1 MAQRTGDNPGNYAIT
16 EADQIGTGTTGE
28 RIRANMA
35 AVRLVLDLE
44 RENRYAT
51 REEQRVLAK
60 YVGWGGL
67 KNVFKGDNSASK
79 QEREAYAELKRILT
93 PDQLF
98 WMGQSVLD
106 AHYTS
111 PRVIGAMYRVLR
123 HLGVEGGRFI
133 EPTVGVG
140 NFIGLMPPDM
150 AAGARWFASEIDPV
164 TSLIA
169 RHLYPDAQI
178 LPATGFQN
186 AEFAYGRFDVAIGNP
201 PFGDQRITDTNKKRA
216 DINGFKI
223 HNYIIAKSAK
233 HLRPGGVMGF
243 VVTNRFLDTAD
254 PEAREYLARNF
265 RFLGAFRLPN
275 NAFKENA
282 GTEVTTDIVFLQ
294 RLRDDEVATDDAW
307 LDTNG
312 RMSNEDG
319 ESITLNRYF
328 AENPEMMLGK
338 PSMLGTMYGG
348 RGNQFTLLP
357 REGLDVDAEIDRLV
371 ADGRIGAA
379 GAARATNA
387 DLEVQAATVEMNRE
401 DVPIGGFFRDGDSII
416 QRTDDDAD
424 GNVQFRVL
432 TADTPWT
439 EKQALGATRLAR
451 IRGIME
457 LRDMAY
463 DLMAAE
469 RGDMGTDYIEGKR
482 QLLNERYD
490 EFVAE
495 HGFLN
500 DKANR
505 ALFDDD
511 PRIEFGLEANYR
523 KGISAA
529 VAKKMGTTPLPPA
542 ADKSSLLIER
552 VFFPRK
558 EVESAENPRDGYSI
572 SLSERGRLDL
582 EYIADLTGLSVDA
595 VIEDLSGGDRPLI
608 FRDPVTDKWVQEDA
622 YLSGNVKEKLKQA
635 RGAGLDVNVRAL
647 EAVQP
652 ADVAPEDIHVEFGAT
667 WVPPEVYVDFLRL
680 FGVRDAKVAV
690 MPLSGSVEVQSV
702 TGNDASPFKADIEN
716 PDYSL
721 ASLVSAVA
729 NRRKLVAYDGSA
741 DKRVVNQE
749 RTDNLSRIRRK
760 LLAIWSDWI
769 KADPERADKLSAV
782 YNEVMNT
789 TVERRYDGVT
799 HLRTVGTNPAYSLRN
814 SQKNSAWRMIQSSE
828 VLLDHVV
835 GAGKTMALTTGIME
849 RKRLGLSKKPM
860 VMVPNHLVGQWAREW
875 LALYPGAN
883 ILAATEK
890 DFARSNR
897 RRLFAR
903 IATGKFDA
911 VIVGHSSFGHIPVSP
926 EAEVEFIIREVEHLE
941 QALTEAKRADSK
953 GKGDSRQVRAI
964 KNRIA
969 KRTEK
974 IKELQDKPRDNVATF
989 EDMGIDYLAIDE
1001 FHEFKNLEYSTTLSN
1016 VAGMNSPEGSKKAFD
1031 LFMKIRLL
1039 QEAGGGVAAATGTP
1053 LSNSMVE
1060 MYTVLRYLNPGALER
1075 RNLQQFDA
1083 WVKAFASI
1091 EQRDE
1096 YTASGNLKARTVMAS
1111 FNNLPELL
1119 QMYKQVADT
1128 VTMTDLKRIY
1138 ADQMREENARLGTS
1152 KREEFPVP
1160 KVKTGGRR
1168 LDIGAPTPDQ
1178 VEFMDY
1184 LIGRADILDKKKG
1197 KEKQEY
1203 AKTDNALWL
1212 MNDARKMSLDV
1223 RIIDPTVE
1231 DHPDNKVN
1239 RAARNIKAIYDRTQA
1254 DLGTQLV
1261 FCDLSTP
1268 TKNAE
1273 KAARDFIRDA
1283 VKKLGLEKNAAVV
1296 NSLEGLNYVDKW
1308 KALETRADL
1317 MLDGGTLSDDERER
1331 VEKFLESVGDDE
1343 RSALVVADSGFSVY
1357 DDLKNKLIAAGIPDN
1372 EVAFIHDA
1380 NTSEQKRDLF
1390 ELVNAGKVR
1399 VLVGSSMKMG
1409 AGTNAQRRLVA
1420 LHHMDAPWRPS
1431 DMEQREGRIVRQGN
1445 MLYERD
1451 PDNFEVEIVAYS
1463 TERTFD
1469 AQMWGVLARKA
1480 GFLEQFRKGL
1490 RTIKEE
1496 ASDADSYAEFMA
1508 EATGDQIFRDKI
1520 RLEREV
1526 DDLEAEDRSSK
1537 MKRQAAENTLSSA
1550 DRRRDE
1556 YEAELAVAERYA
1568 SADLSAVTFEG
1579 QTYRNDLSEVIQ
1591 AAEAEY
1597 NAQMEVYR
1605 EQEEQ
1610 YKVARQAWE
1619 DAAGTDRGRAPAKPA
1634 RPELPRLMSDRLREA
1649 SEWAR
1654 FIDAFTKRLE
1664 LMPKDVAQHRF
1675 ELTSAN
1681 GVVLPVIAKWSGFRD
1696 DHIELRVTEFGS
1708 RESEQSRSD
1717 RMAGLLTPRSLM
1729 AQVRNAPIYSRRQ
1742 IEGLKQAIAQAEAT
1756 LQRVQPV
1763 DPAVLEKKRAEFA
1776 DVKAR
1781 VEAISKT
1788 MAEERAQRSNR
1799 FIERDTRRFGVAGKT
1814 VSDMRAE
1821 AAPAAIPASARF
1833 LQDKNRGAVYVEKYT
1848 DVAIAGLEDFTFFA
1862 SKSENGTWGVTEN
1875 STGFNLGGNNHK
1887 TRTAAI
1893 ESALSLIGRIGAE
1906 KARSSIEAAPKL
1918 SDDVKRAAIKAA
1930 TDLPP
1935 VVERRGAPRASAP
1948 GVDVQGQV
1956 SVADI
1961 DAAIERFRVAQE
1973 FRQIAFHPVE
1983 TVGDLPPALRAE
1995 VEKQYGEGSQPKGLM
2010 KERDGIAHV
2019 YLIAAAHDSVADVE
2033 ASILHEVVGHV
2044 GMRRLFGADVTQA
2057 LNKLFVSIGGVRGMM
2072 KIADARGFGERMG
2085 EYAVAI
2091 DGADMTQDVK
2101 LQVMMEEV
2109 LAHIA
2114 EDPRFMDRVKAIVGM
2129 IRQWLRDAGL
2139 AKLAEMGETDLL
2151 AMLSRGR
2158 RALNEPGVATGPAV
2172 LRVGSDAFNRWFGDS
2187 KVVDESGK
2195 PLVVYH
2201 GTQKAANGISEF
2213 GSAPGFAGQST
2224 AGVHWFTSSAS
2235 TASGYSNWANGSGN
2249 PTIYPVYIA
2258 LKNPA
2263 TISDY
2268 YDAAIKVGADGDP
2281 EIGLYDQALV
2291 DELKKRGFDGVMWSM
2306 AEYTGD
2312 AGFDD
2317 SNDLTVVAFR
2327 PEQIKSA
2334 VGNNGGFDPAN
2345 PDIHASVSRRGGKDT
2360 PASIRRALVKRFGEA
2375 GITALESGGI
2385 LRIVPTWDSLPER
2398 IRAGGEP
2405 NGRAFYDAGEG
2416 AAYLI
2421 ADRLSAG
2428 TAPGVLLHEIGEH
2441 YGLRRMLGE
2450 RGYTGLVSKV
2460 RAMAKNPESV
2470 ARAMWD
2476 SVRNNYDEFRGREDA
2491 DLAAD
2496 ERFLS
2501 EVVARMGEEA
2511 VFQESSLW
2519 RDIKAALQ
2527 RFLLKMGLP
2536 VSLDEFDVMALVE
2549 GSLKHAMRTTSGPAP
2564 RGGMEPAFAKAKAA
2578 SDAPPQASV
2587 ASGLRDFMEAT
2598 PTRRAL
2604 SDKVADLFRTQKT
2617 FNWWNRTIGSQY
2629 HKAQKDPE
2637 FGRVFRLAQDY
2648 LDDVSRIASEAAN
2661 KAGKLLPQLESVGEA
2676 FSGLR
2681 TMRRDAADAAA
2692 LAGPVFH
2699 GTLMDKVWT
2708 DDELMNPP
2716 VDPLSR
2722 APLFEALTPEQIELY
2737 REFRAAVDKSLDD
2750 LAVSEMARL
2759 AKASK
2764 MEVAPVDMTLAQ
2776 TAQFY
2781 YEQFGGRLET
2791 LEIERA
2797 ELVRTHNGERKLLE
2811 EAATDL
2817 PEGSA
2822 GRRAYLDQVDEMRAR
2837 QRAELKALDQEL
2849 AGLEVLRTGFLDKAA
2864 KISQLKAK
2872 GYAPLMRFGQYTVD
2886 VFLQKTDSAGNP
2898 MLDDKGEPEV
2908 VRDNDGEPIRPFF
2921 GMFESE
2927 REANEAA
2934 RMLQEEYPDYTIRQG
2949 VLSQNAYE
2957 LFKGVTPET
2966 VELFGQMI
2974 GAENEA
2980 AFQSY
2985 LKLAVSNRS
2994 AMKRLI
3000 ERKGMAGFAQDPSRV
3015 LAAFILSNARAAAG
3029 NWHFGDMMKAAAAIP
3044 KTKGDVKD
3052 EAVKLMSYVQN
3063 PQEEASVIRGIL
3075 FAQHLGGSVASA
3087 LVNMTQ
3093 SFTTTYPYLHQFGEG
3108 AAAAVG
3114 EGMRMAAKLSV
3125 RRDAN
3130 VTDPAL
3136 REALDRATEEGI
3148 VSPHEI
3154 HLLMGQANPT
3164 SAFGSNRLMR
3174 NVMRLWGSFYSLAE
3188 RYNRHAA
3195 FIAGWK
3201 MAMQRGMAPDAAYEF
3216 AKQTVTETQ
3225 FVYSKANK
3233 PNWARGAVGATL
3245 FTFKT
3250 FLINYVEF
3258 LKRLP
3263 AKERALALAVLL
3275 MAAGLSGMPGADDLD
3290 DLIDTVGQALG
3301 FATNTKQAKQEF
3313 AARWLGKDAAG
3324 FLLHGVSYG
3333 LPLDLSSRL
3342 GVGNLV
3348 PGTAIFKKSEQD
3360 KSGEVMEAVGPAAGL
3375 AQSFARAFE
3384 GVTSGEVVRGGAELL
3399 PKAFKDAFKAKEM
3412 YQTGLYKDFRGRT
3425 VTDVDA
3431 IDAMV
3436 KAIGFQPTDV
3446 AEVQRARVRM
3456 RDTVNLVKTI
3466 ESDIAEKWARGLSE
3480 GDRKAVAAARE
3491 ELQTWNQRN
3500 PEAPIRISF
3509 SQIQRRVNEM
3519 KRTAADRLINATP
3532 RELRAMVREGVSQ

>member
-16 EADQIGTGTTGE
+16 ESDQIGTGTTGE

-44 RENRYAT
+44 RENRFAT
-51 REEQRVLAK
+51 RDEQRVLAK

-201 PFGDQRITDTNKKRA
+201 PFGDQRITETNKKRA

-523 KGISAA
+523 KGISTA

-542 ADKSSLLIER
+542 ADKSSLLVER

-635 RGAGLDVNVRAL
+635 RGAGMDANVRAL

-680 FGVRDAKVAV
+680 FGVRDAQVAV

-716 PDYSL
+716 PDYPL
-721 ASLVSAVA
+721 PALMSAVA
-729 NRRKLVAYDGSA
+729 NRRKLVAYDGTKE
-741 DKRVVNQE
+741 DRVINQE
-749 RTDNLSRIRRK
+749 RTDNLGRIRRK

-926 EAEVEFIIREVEHLE
+926 EAEVEFIMREVEHLE
-941 QALTEAKRADSK
+941 QALTEAKMADKK
-953 GKGDSRQVRAI
+953 GKGESRQVRAI

-1160 KVKTGGRR
+1160 RVKTGGRR

-1239 RAARNIKAIYDRTQA
+1239 RAARNIKAIYDRSQA

-1268 TKNAE
+1268 SKNAE

-1372 EVAFIHDA
+1372 EIAFIHDA

-1537 MKRQAAENTLSSA
+1537 MKRQAAENTLSSGG
-1550 DRRRDE
+1550 RRMDE
-1556 YEAELAVAERYA
+1556 YTAELALAERYA
-1568 SADLSAVTFEG
+1568 GADLSAVTFEG

-1681 GVVLPVIAKWSGFRD
+1681 GVVFPVVAKWSGFRD
-1696 DHIELRVTEFGS
+1696 DHIDLRVTEFGS

-1742 IEGLKQAIAQAEAT
+1742 IEGLTQAIAQAEAT

-1781 VEAISKT
+1781 VEAISKA

-1799 FIERDTRRFGVAGKT
+1799 FIERDTKRFGVGGKT

-1833 LQDKNRGAVYVEKYT
+1833 RQNSHAGAVLVQNYT
-1848 DVAIAGLEDFTFFA
+1848 DVAINGLEEFTFFA
-1862 SKSENGTWGVTEN
+1862 SKNEDGKWVVTEN
-1875 STGFNLGGNNHK
+1875 STGFALGGTNHGTK
-1887 TRTAAI
+1887 KDAI
-1893 ESALSLIGRIGAE
+1893 NEALATVARIGPDRARE
-1906 KARSSIEAAPKL
+1906 SIGKANKL
-1918 SDDVKRAAIKAA
+1918 SDDVKRAALNKAA
-1930 TDLPP
+1930 DLPP

-1948 GVDVQGQV
+1948 GVDVQGKV

-1983 TVGDLPPALRAE
+1983 TVSDLPPALRAE

-2019 YLIAAAHDSVADVE
+2019 YLIAAAHESVADVE

-2158 RALNEPGVATGPAV
+2158 RALNEPGA
-2172 LRVGSDAFNRWFGDS
+2172 
-2187 KVVDESGK
+2187 
-2195 PLVVYH
+2195 
-2201 GTQKAANGISEF
+2201 
-2213 GSAPGFAGQST
+2213 T
-2224 AGVHWFTSSAS
+2224 AGPTVERR
-2235 TASGYSNWANGSGN
+2235 SGAR
-2249 PTIYPVYIA
+2249 T
-2258 LKNPA
+2258 
-2263 TISDY
+2263 
-2268 YDAAIKVGADGDP
+2268 
-2281 EIGLYDQALV
+2281 
-2291 DELKKRGFDGVMWSM
+2291 
-2306 AEYTGD
+2306 
-2312 AGFDD
+2312 
-2317 SNDLTVVAFR
+2317 
-2327 PEQIKSA
+2327 
-2334 VGNNGGFDPAN
+2334 
-2345 PDIHASVSRRGGKDT
+2345 DT

-2450 RGYTGLVSKV
+2450 RGYAGLVSKV
-2460 RAMAKNPESV
+2460 RSMANKPESI
-2470 ARAMWD
+2470 ARAMWE
-2476 SVRNNYDEFRGREDA
+2476 SVRSNYDEFRGRSDA

-2511 VFQESSLW
+2511 VFQETSLW

-2549 GSLKHAMRTTSGPAP
+2549 GSLKHAMRTTGGPAP

-2578 SDAPPQASV
+2578 SDAPQASV

-2604 SDKVADLFRTQKT
+2604 SDKIADLFRTQKT
-2617 FNWWNRTIGSQY
+2617 FNWWNRTVGSQY

-2648 LDDVSRIASEAAN
+2648 LDDVSRIASDAAN
-2661 KAGKLLPQLESVGEA
+2661 KAGKLLPQLETLGEA
-2676 FSGLR
+2676 VRGLG

-2708 DDELMNPP
+2708 DDELVSPP
-2716 VDPLSR
+2716 IDPLSR
-2722 APLFEALTPEQIELY
+2722 EPLFQPLTPAQIELY
-2737 REFRAAVDKSLDD
+2737 REFRAAVDTSLDD

-2764 MEVAPVDMTLAQ
+2764 MEVAPLGLTLAQ

-2791 LEIERA
+2791 LEVERT
-2797 ELVRTHNGERKLLE
+2797 ELMRMHTGERKMLE
-2811 EAATDL
+2811 EAAIDL
-2817 PEGSA
+2817 PEGSE

-2886 VFLQKTDSAGNP
+2886 VFLQKTDAAGNP
-2898 MLDDKGEPEV
+2898 LLDEKGEPEV

-2934 RMLQEEYPDYTIRQG
+2934 RMLQEEYPDHTIRQG
-2949 VLSQNAYE
+2949 VLSQNSYE

-2966 VELFGQMI
+2966 IELFGQMI

-3290 DLIDTVGQALG
+3290 DLIDTIGQALG
-3301 FATNTKQAKQEF
+3301 FATNTKQSKEEL

-3375 AQSFARAFE
+3375 AQSFARAFD

-3456 RDTVNLVKTI
+3456 RDTVNLVKAV
-3466 ESDIAEKWARGLSE
+3466 ESDIAEKWARGLGE
-3480 GDRKAVAAARE
+3480 GDREAVATARE
-3491 ELQTWNQRN
+3491 QLADWNRRN
-3500 PEAPIRISF
+3500 PDTPIKISY
-3509 SQIQRRVNEM
+3509 SQIQRRVNELR
-3519 KRTAADRLINATP
+3519 RTAADRLVNATP
-3532 RELRAMVREGVSQ
+3532 RELRAMVREGVTQ